1 MKIMEKNA
9 FLYESAIYLVK
20 KPELFQGRKW
30 LTKTGWARSNVAHRC
45 RPAAARG
52 APSILPK
59 AGCAIAHPAHPPLT
73 LLCFKKLTRLL
84 Y

>member
-45 RPAAARG
+45 RPAATPPPPGG
-52 APSILPK
+52 AFYSAKSWVGNCPHCP
-59 AGCAIAHPAHPPLT
+59 PATYTPDSFST
-73 LLCFKKLTRLL
+73 IS
-84 Y
+84 